1 MQAEAVFFKRPAE
14 IKATEALAAKIL
26 DSAAERSRLVEKL
39 KEDIKTARRSFE
51 ELTGSMPGLRDGL
64 NQLTDLANQLEITGK
79 QEIFRFIQDKL
90 TRLGDIYSNW
100 QAGHSQLD
108 IGSVLEE
115 KKEWAGSIDAY
126 HQAEKPLGVA
136 LEDCREVIEQV
147 PALKDF
153 FVSLADLQTQWHL
166 EDPAIGE
173 YTADKLKEADR
184 LIEAWYDTKTEER
197 FAETRGASQPGD
209 TTRQVEEWKS
219 IRGQLDVK
227 AEIEGL
233 AGEVRTMRSELEAL
247 AADRWDDAETEKKF
261 GNLASLIESKK
272 LFSQEDDKAE
282 LEALNAAFKSKNF
295 GVVKEL
301 ALRKLWKK
309 YETLP
314 DEVAEEGF

>member
-1 MQAEAVFFKRPAE
+1 MIAEAVFFKRPTE

-39 KEDIKTARRSFE
+39 KKDIKTARRSFE
-51 ELTGSMPGLRDGL
+51 ELTGSVSGLRDGL
-64 NQLTDLANQLEITGK
+64 NQLADLANQLEITGK
-79 QEIFRFIQDKL
+79 WELFHFIQDKL
-90 TRLGDIYSNW
+90 ARLGDIYNDW
-100 QAGHSQLD
+100 QAGHVKLD
-108 IGSVLEE
+108 VGVVLEE
-115 KKEWAGSIDAY
+115 EKEWAGSIDVY

-153 FVSLADLQTQWHL
+153 FVNLAGLQTQWHL

-173 YTADKLKEADR
+173 YIADKLKESDR

-197 FAETRGASQPGD
+197 FAETHGASQPGD

-219 IRGQLDVK
+219 VRGQLDVV

-233 AGEVRTMRSELEAL
+233 AGEVRIMQSELKAL

-261 GNLASLIESKK
+261 GNLASLIDSKK
-272 LFSQEDDKAE
+272 LFSQKDDRDE
-282 LEALNAAFKSKNF
+282 LAALNAAFKSKNF

-301 ALRKLWKK
+301 TLRKLWKK

-314 DEVAEEGF
+314 DEVAEESF